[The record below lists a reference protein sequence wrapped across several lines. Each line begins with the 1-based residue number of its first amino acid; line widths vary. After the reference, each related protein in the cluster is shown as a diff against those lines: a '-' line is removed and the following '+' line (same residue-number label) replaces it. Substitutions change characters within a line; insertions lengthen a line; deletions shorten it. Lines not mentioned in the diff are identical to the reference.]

1 MGSDL
6 TERSKNVSGAPQEK
20 GRNDA
25 ARTGAAEGSGIGW
38 GLSAEDQEERFFL
51 KRIAFSLVVAVVACA
66 GAILVLTT
74 LSSRNEP
81 ELALSARSE
90 AAAAAR
96 LYTVV
101 LWTGAPAGLGVI
113 QKVIAADEIKAL
125 AGRNEFRL
133 MECQGGSKAMC
144 VGRFEDPDSPQIKQL
159 LGNFRE
165 VRTSKGA
172 QPFKAA
178 TIQGY
183 RE

>member
-1 MGSDL
+1 MGNDL
-6 TERSKNVSGAPQEK
+6 TERPKNVSEAPQEK
-20 GRNDA
+20 GRNYAARNDA
-25 ARTGAAEGSGIGW
+25 AQGPGIGW

-66 GAILVLTT
+66 GAIMVLTT
-74 LSSRNEP
+74 ASSRSEP
-81 ELALSARSE
+81 ELALSARIESPV
-90 AAAAAR
+90 AAR

-101 LWTGAPAGLGVI
+101 LWTGAPAGVGVI
-113 QKVIAADEIKAL
+113 QKIIAADEIKAL

-159 LGNFRE
+159 LGSFRE

>member
-1 MGSDL
+1 LGNDL
-6 TERSKNVSGAPQEK
+6 TERPKNVSEAPQDN
-20 GRNDA
+20 RPTDA
-25 ARTGAAEGSGIGW
+25 AQGAGIGW

-66 GAILVLTT
+66 GAIMVLTT
-74 LSSRNEP
+74 ASSRSEP
-81 ELALSARSE
+81 ELALNARTESPV
-90 AAAAAR
+90 AAR
-96 LYTVV
+96 IYTVV
-101 LWTGAPAGLGVI
+101 LWTGAPAGVGVI
-113 QKVIAADEIKAL
+113 QKIIAADEVKAL